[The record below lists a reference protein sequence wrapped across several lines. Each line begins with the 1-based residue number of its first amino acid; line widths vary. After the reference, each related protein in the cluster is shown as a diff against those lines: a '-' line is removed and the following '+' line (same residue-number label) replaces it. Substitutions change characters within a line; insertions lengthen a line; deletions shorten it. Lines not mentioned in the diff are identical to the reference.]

1 MPRRSRTR
9 RLALLLEYDGTAY
22 GGSQHQNNAPTVQ
35 GVLED
40 ALSSLTGEQIRVT
53 LAGRTDAGVHAVGQ
67 VAAFSTRSR
76 HRPDI
81 VTRACNALL
90 PRDVVVRAAAGVE
103 PGFNPRRDATS
114 RWYRYTVWAAP
125 QRSALRR
132 NRAWH
137 VPQALDIGAMQFAS
151 GHLLGAHDFAA
162 FTAASEAARGT
173 TQRLVTRAEWS
184 REGVLLRFDIEANAF
199 LRRMVRRLVGA
210 LVEVGRGRRSEA
222 EFRLLVTKARPG
234 SATVTAPAR
243 GLCLVKVRYESGL
256 FDDETNEDI

>member
-1 MPRRSRTR
+1 
-9 RLALLLEYDGTAY
+9 
-22 GGSQHQNNAPTVQ
+22 
-35 GVLED
+35 
-40 ALSSLTGEQIRVT
+40 
-53 LAGRTDAGVHAVGQ
+53 
-67 VAAFSTRSR
+67 
-76 HRPDI
+76 
-81 VTRACNALL
+81 
-90 PRDVVVRAAAGVE
+90 
-103 PGFNPRRDATS
+103 
-114 RWYRYTVWAAP
+114 
-125 QRSALRR
+125 
-132 NRAWH
+132 
-137 VPQALDIGAMQFAS
+137 MQFAS

-222 EFRLLVTKARPG
+222 EFRLLVTKALPG